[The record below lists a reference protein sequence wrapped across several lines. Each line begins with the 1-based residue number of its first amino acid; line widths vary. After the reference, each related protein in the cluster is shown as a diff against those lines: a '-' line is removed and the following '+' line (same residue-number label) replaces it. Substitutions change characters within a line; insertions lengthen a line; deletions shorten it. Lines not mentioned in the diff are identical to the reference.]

1 MSLGDVPISNLKSQT
16 SNLKSHISHLIS
28 HLKKMKYYLIAGEA
42 SGDLH
47 GANLMKA
54 LKQEDAN
61 AEFRY
66 FGGDKMQAEGGALV
80 KHYADMAFMGFT
92 EVLLNLRTIL
102 KNLKTCKAD
111 VLAYRPDVLVLI
123 DFPGFNLKIA
133 EFAKEHGIKVCYY
146 ISPKVW
152 AWNQKR
158 VLKIK
163 RIVDHMFCILPF
175 EVDFYKDWGMKV
187 DYVGNPL
194 LDEIASFSPNDAFKA
209 KNNLNEQPIIA
220 LLPGSR
226 KQEIE
231 RLLPVMLSV
240 MDEFKDYQFV
250 IAAAP
255 TFAAEYYHQFVGKKK
270 VTLVFSQTYDL
281 LHQAH
286 AAIVASGTATLET
299 ALFKVP
305 QVVVYKGGAISIA
318 IARLLVKIRFISLVN
333 LIVDRKIV
341 TELIQEDCSK
351 EKVTSELKMIVSGEE
366 REQMLTDYED
376 LHQLMG
382 TAGASERTAK
392 LIMEY
397 LSLPK

>member
-1 MSLGDVPISNLKSQT
+1 
-16 SNLKSHISHLIS
+16 
-28 HLKKMKYYLIAGEA
+28 MKYYLIAGEA

-54 LKQEDAN
+54 LKTEDTN
-61 AEFRY
+61 ASFRY
-66 FGGDKMQAEGGALV
+66 FGGDKMQAEGGDLV

-102 KNLKTCKAD
+102 KNLKSCKAD
-111 VLAYRPDVLVLI
+111 LLAYQPDVLILI

-133 EFAKEHGIKVCYY
+133 EFAKQHGIKVCYY

-175 EVDFYKDWGMKV
+175 EVAFYKDWGMDV

-194 LDEIASFSPNDAFKA
+194 LDEISSFSPNQDFRAQHRLTEK
-209 KNNLNEQPIIA
+209 PIIA

-231 RLLPVMLSV
+231 RLLPVMLGV
-240 MDEFKDYQFV
+240 IDEFKDCQFV

-255 TFAAEYYHQFVGKKK
+255 TFTAEYYHQFIGKSNA
-270 VTLVFSQTYDL
+270 TLVFSQTYDL
-281 LHQAH
+281 LHHAH
-286 AAIVASGTATLET
+286 AAVVASGTATLET

-333 LIVDRKIV
+333 LIVDRKVV

-351 EKVTSELKMIVSGEE
+351 EKVSAELKLIISGQA
-366 REQMLTDYED
+366 RTQMLDDYDE
-376 LHQLMG
+376 LSLMMG

-392 LIMEY
+392 LIVKY
-397 LSLPK
+397 LSLSK

>member
-1 MSLGDVPISNLKSQT
+1 
-16 SNLKSHISHLIS
+16 
-28 HLKKMKYYLIAGEA
+28 MKYYLVAGEA

-54 LKQEDAN
+54 LKEEDAN

-66 FGGDKMQAEGGALV
+66 FGGDKMKAEGGTLV

-92 EVLLNLRTIL
+92 EVIFNLQTIL
-102 KNLKTCKAD
+102 RNMKTCKKD
-111 VLAYRPDVLVLI
+111 IMAYQPDVLVLI

-133 EFAKEHGIKVCYY
+133 AFAKENNLRVCYY

-163 RIVDHMFCILPF
+163 KVVDKMFCILPF
-175 EVDFYKDWGMKV
+175 EVDFYKEWGMQV

-194 LDEIASFSPNDAFKA
+194 LDEKA
-209 KNNLNEQPIIA
+209 LFVPDKDFLSKNGLIGEDIIA

-240 MDEFKDYQFV
+240 IESFPDQQFV
-250 IAAAP
+250 VAAAP
-255 TFAAEYYHQFVGKKK
+255 SFQPAYYQGFIGAKNVK
-270 VTLVFSQTYDL
+270 LVFGQTYDL
-281 LHQAH
+281 LHIAK
-286 AAIVASGTATLET
+286 AAVVASGTATLET

-318 IARLLVKIRFISLVN
+318 IARMLVKIRFISLVN
-333 LIVDRKIV
+333 LIMDKGIV
-341 TELIQEDCSK
+341 TELIQNDCNTVNVTACLK
-351 EKVTSELKMIVSGEE
+351 E
-366 REQMLTDYED
+366 LTDGPKRENMMESYMD
-376 LHQLMG
+376 LAKVMG
-382 TAGASERTAK
+382 EPGASGRTAK
-392 LIMEY
+392 LIRAY
-397 LSLPK
+397 LKES

>member
-1 MSLGDVPISNLKSQT
+1 
-16 SNLKSHISHLIS
+16 
-28 HLKKMKYYLIAGEA
+28 MKYYLIAGEA

-54 LKQEDAN
+54 LKIEDAQ
-61 AEFRY
+61 ADFRY
-66 FGGDKMQAEGGALV
+66 FGGDKMQAEGGDLV

-92 EVLLNLRTIL
+92 EVLLNLRTIF
-102 KNLKTCKAD
+102 KNLKACKAD
-111 VLAYRPDVLVLI
+111 LLAYLPDVLILI

-133 EFAKEHGIKVCYY
+133 EFAKAQGIKVCYY

-175 EVDFYKDWGMKV
+175 EVDFYKEWGMDV

-194 LDEIASFSPNDAFKA
+194 LDEISQFTPNPQFKNTN
-209 KNNLNEQPIIA
+209 KITGKPIIA

-226 KQEIE
+226 NQEIE

-240 MDEFKDYQFV
+240 VEQFTTYQFV
-250 IAAAP
+250 VAAAP
-255 TFAAEYYHQFVGKKK
+255 TFNEAYYQQFIKDKK
-270 VTLVFSQTYDL
+270 VALVFNQTYDL
-281 LHQAH
+281 LHNAH

-341 TELIQEDCSK
+341 TELIQEDCATV
-351 EKVTSELKMIVSGEE
+351 KVAEELNEIVSDWG
-366 REQMLTDYED
+366 RKQMLTDYED
-376 LHQLMG
+376 LHQRMG
-382 TAGASERTAK
+382 TAGASEKTAK
-392 LIMEY
+392 LIVGY
-397 LSLPK
+397 AN